1 MNANRLTET
10 LLDLLAIPSPSGFT
24 DEIVRYVGR
33 QLDEIGLP
41 YDVTRRGTIRA
52 KLAGSGDGP
61 VRAVVNHL
69 DTIGA
74 MVRLIRADGRI
85 LLAPVGYWSARF
97 AEGTRVT
104 LFAERGAFRG
114 TLLPQVE
121 WGVSRDAG
129 VEGVPI
135 DWDHIELRLDE
146 AIFDADGVRALGIE
160 VGDFVVTDPNPE
172 ILDNGFIVARH
183 LDNKAGAAVVLE
195 SLRTLQEQAVTPT
208 RDTYFLFTIT
218 ESVGF
223 GSGSAVLPEV
233 SELLTVDFASVP
245 PQEKSP
251 LRRVTIAAADA
262 SGPYDYHFIANLQR
276 IAERENIP
284 CYKKLLAAYHSDTAS
299 ALAAGHDVRTAVIA
313 YAGDASHSMERTH
326 IDSLT
331 NLGRLVIAYLTTEPT
346 FEQDAPVVSVESFPR
361 QITEENLPPA
371 HRQAPESRDVIQRD
385 FPGARH
391 RADEQPDHDS

>member
-104 LFAERGAFRG
+104 LFAEHGAFRG

-129 VEGVPI
+129 VEGVPT

-146 AIFDADGVRALGIE
+146 AVFDADGVRALGIE

-208 RDTYFLFTIT
+208 RDTY
-218 ESVGF
+218 
-223 GSGSAVLPEV
+223 
-233 SELLTVDFASVP
+233 
-245 PQEKSP
+245 
-251 LRRVTIAAADA
+251 
-262 SGPYDYHFIANLQR
+262 
-276 IAERENIP
+276 
-284 CYKKLLAAYHSDTAS
+284 
-299 ALAAGHDVRTAVIA
+299 
-313 YAGDASHSMERTH
+313 
-326 IDSLT
+326 
-331 NLGRLVIAYLTTEPT
+331 
-346 FEQDAPVVSVESFPR
+346 
-361 QITEENLPPA
+361 
-371 HRQAPESRDVIQRD
+371 
-385 FPGARH
+385 
-391 RADEQPDHDS
+391 